1 MNQDKPAVTIKDI
14 VRETGFGLG
23 TVSRALNNSPG
34 VKEATRH
41 AILEAAARLGF
52 VPSQA
57 ARTLGAKQDPLM
69 AVGLVIPHL
78 IHPFFSEVTRGVYTT
93 LRGKPV
99 RLSLHVVFEDEKKEE
114 ELDRVLAEGRENALI
129 IVATE
134 LSEAQ
139 ERTIAD
145 RGIRAILVDT
155 PHPRLPFV
163 AVDNRLGGKL
173 AADHLASLHPAGMA
187 WCGDAYRSRQAV
199 EREESFL
206 ERAKALG
213 REDILV
219 RHCHIK
225 PDDLDRTLSMLLDEL
240 PQPAGIAFHSD
251 LMVYRALELC
261 RRRGLAA
268 GEDIHLL
275 GYDDLPQ
282 TALLGLST
290 IAQPM
295 QELGCYAAKYILA
308 TTMIKPKKWL
318 TPRLVF
324 RGSSK

>member
-34 VKEATRH
+34 VKDATRQ
-41 AILEAAARLGF
+41 AILEAATRLGF

-57 ARTLGAKQDPLM
+57 ARTLGAKQDSLL

-78 IHPFFSEVTRGVYTT
+78 IHPFFAEVTRGVYTA
-93 LRGKPV
+93 LRGMPV
-99 RLSLHVVFEDEKKEE
+99 RLSLHVVFEDEKKSE
-114 ELDRVLAEGRENALI
+114 ELDLVLEEKKENALI

-134 LSEAQ
+134 LSENQ
-139 ERTIAD
+139 ERTITD
-145 RGIRAILVDT
+145 RGIRTVLVDT
-155 PHPRLPFV
+155 PHARLPFV
-163 AVDNRLGGKL
+163 AVDNRRGGKL
-173 AADHLASLHPAGMA
+173 AADHLVSLHPAGMA
-187 WCGDAYRSRQAV
+187 WCGDAYRSRQAI

-213 REDILV
+213 RDDILV

-225 PDDLDRTLSMLLDEL
+225 PDDLDRTLGMLLEEL

-251 LMVYRALELC
+251 LMAYRALELC
-261 RRRGLAA
+261 RRRGLIP

-282 TALLGLST
+282 TGLLGLST

-295 QELGCYAAKYILA
+295 QQLGVEAARCILSG
-308 TTMIKPKKWL
+308 TTCLQKWL
-318 TPRLVF
+318 KPRLVV
-324 RGSSK
+324 RQSTR